1 MLGKIYR
8 AIKITISNYTLLVI
22 FIVKKLHV
30 AINEPKGRVTLPEN
44 IHETMLYLG

>member
-1 MLGKIYR
+1 MK
-8 AIKITISNYTLLVI
+8 SDDSLLLI

>member
-1 MLGKIYR
+1 MLGQIYR
-8 AIKITISNYTLLVI
+8 AITISNYTLLVI

-30 AINEPKGRVTLPEN
+30 AINEPKGRVTLSEN